1 MSTTAP
7 ESPTAIERVFYPPSP
22 EPWGRRALLSPL
34 TALSWTYAAAVHL
47 RGALYDL
54 GLLRAERVEG
64 LRVVSVGNLNVGG
77 TGKTPAVL
85 HLADLLVREGRKV
98 GILTRGYGRRSQ
110 EPLTF
115 TGAESQPSVE
125 DAGDEPLLLARRCP
139 SVRIFVNADRVSS
152 AYRARDEYGLDT
164 VLLDDGFQH
173 RRLARDENLV
183 VVDEAVGLGNG
194 HLLPRGPLREPAS
207 SLRRATLL
215 WVRTSTAPGASES
228 PPVPFDARTLGLPR
242 EGEGLPRVRARYGP
256 SAWVDPSGGLH
267 PTGALSGQG
276 VLALAGLGRPGGFL
290 KTLKSLGVEV
300 LDAALFPDHH
310 RFTVDELRDVEA
322 RAVKLGAVKVVTTE
336 KDAVRLPVGF
346 SAWKVRLGVD
356 VLEGE
361 SHLRRALG
369 LSGASA
375 DL

>member
-1 MSTTAP
+1 M
-7 ESPTAIERVFYPPSP
+7 FYPPSP